1 MEEKL
6 EVGKETGGGEE
17 KEEKEVAV
25 YTKEADDA
33 ESDRM
38 RSIKETIEMLDLDGK
53 GNKPQPDWVKSIDLQ
68 QYNGLAVVTIPGTAL
83 SKHQYYAV

>member
-38 RSIKETIEMLDLDGK
+38 RTIKETIEMLDLDGK

-83 SKHQYYAV
+83 SKQQYYVV